1 MWKDLVTT
9 PERKLVVLEVLKKLK
24 KIIPAEHED
33 IINEQILLVVDTD
46 I

>member
-1 MWKDLVTT
+1 MWKELITT
-9 PERKLVVLEVLKKLK
+9 AERKLIVLEVLR
-24 KIIPAEHED
+24 KIKRVIPEENED

>member
-1 MWKDLVTT
+1 MWKELITT
-9 PERKLVVLEVLKKLK
+9 PERKLIVLEVLR
-24 KIIPAEHED
+24 KIKRVIPEENED